1 MSTQREAEQAALVK
15 VERREQ
21 VAQER
26 AALVTLGEKV
36 DGLMDSE
43 RLLTVDDEDADEAQ
57 IQAAAEQLRTRR
69 PALFGEGTPRCRP
82 PRATSVSRPGSAGLE
97 MAKRH
102 GLIPEFSDTAAGSTR
117 G

>member
-1 MSTQREAEQAALVK
+1 MK

-26 AALVTLGEKV
+26 AALVALGEKV

-82 PRATSVSRPGSAGLE
+82 LRATSVSRPGSAGLE